1 MEQLTLRETKLE
13 LKKKGKGPPNRMND
27 LPYSEWMKFQKSFF
41 RYKSIQALIEECICF
56 FTKARWEENQPSRS
70 LVIAKNFNASVISPP
85 RVLDTYNETKLQK
98 DIIEFLHKAE
108 KSNSKYDFIMVDLR
122 HHIKDTKHLSK
133 FLYSYSSHVF
143 RIIRKLLLPQRYC
156 CIVVG
161 MEEEGGEGFP
171 LPWAVALSCR
181 NHLRLR
187 DEKIGLVED
196 KNKVIYCL
204 FMQAN
209 DGERAGSFLPL
220 ESIRLAKSPNA
231 LPGWIIPK
239 PRPRKEHEILHPA
252 KFPETLVAE
261 FIKLFTEPGDWVFD
275 PMVGTGSTVI
285 AALQTERN
293 SLGVDLI
300 SEFVEIAQER
310 VAIMDTPLFPSKQF
324 DAKIIQG
331 NATKLDKITEV
342 PEEKF
347 NYAITSP
354 PYWSMLT
361 NPGGE
366 NQKARRKKNLPL
378 VYSEDERDLGN
389 VENYDEFLEHIV
401 SIYNRVAAKLVDDG
415 VLTVIVKNVKRNHII
430 YPLAWDLV
438 TKLCSDNNRYE
449 YLGNTFWCQDDVGL
463 KPFAVGIHWVSNTL
477 HHYCLHF
484 KKHR

>member
-1 MEQLTLRETKLE
+1 MEQLTLLETNSE
-13 LKKKGKGPPNRMND
+13 LKKKRKGKGPPNRMND
-27 LPYSEWMKFQKSFF
+27 LPYREWMKFQKSFF
-41 RYKSIQALIEECICF
+41 RYKSLQVLVEECIYF

-70 LVIAKNFNASVISPP
+70 LIIAKNFDASVISAP
-85 RVLDTYNETKLQK
+85 RVLDTHNEAKSQK
-98 DIIEFLHKAE
+98 DIIEFLHNAE

-122 HHIKDTKHLSK
+122 HHIKDTQSLSK
-133 FLYSYSSHVF
+133 FLYNYSGDVF
-143 RIIRKLLLPQRYC
+143 RIMRELLLPQRYC
-156 CIVVG
+156 CIVVE
-161 MEEEGGEGFP
+161 MEEDGGGFP

-209 DGERAGSFLPL
+209 DDERAASFFPL
-220 ESIRLAKSPNA
+220 ESIRLVKSRHA

-239 PRPRKEHEILHPA
+239 PPPRKKHEILHPA

-300 SEFVEIAQER
+300 PEFVEIAQEQ
-310 VAIMDTPLFPSKQF
+310 VATPLFPSQQLE
-324 DAKIIQG
+324 ARIIQG
-331 NATKLDKITEV
+331 DATKLDKITEV

-366 NQKARRKKNLPL
+366 NQKARLKKNLPL
-378 VYSEDERDLGN
+378 VYSQDERDLGN
-389 VENYDEFLEHIV
+389 IENYDEFLEQIV
-401 SIYNRVAAKLVDDG
+401 SIYNQVAAKLVDDG
-415 VLTVIVKNVKRNHII
+415 VLTVIVKNVKRNHIV

-438 TKLCSDNNRYE
+438 IKLCSDNSRYE
-449 YLGNTFWCQDDVGL
+449 YIGSTLWCQDDVGL